1 MIGTVFINGEP
12 GDGRIPVTDSSV
24 LRGDGCFEVIKT
36 YRGVPFELDGHLDR
50 LERSARA
57 LEIDLP
63 SRGDLADWVTKSASE
78 VGDGAVRMVVTR
90 GAAVPGVDDQVRVIV
105 FSHRWPRGEE
115 TTTLY
120 PVVAPWHS
128 AGVDWDL
135 AGAKVISYAPNLS
148 ASRNAQRHGF
158 GDALLLTTEGAMLEG
173 PTFSVGWV
181 VDGRLETPSLD
192 LGILSSITRDVVL
205 GLSRDLGIEVV
216 EGIWPLERL
225 DQASEVMALSTVR
238 EVQGVTAVGER
249 GFEVGPI
256 TQRLAGRFEELIEAL

>member
-1 MIGTVFINGEP
+1 MIGTVYINGEP
-12 GDGRIPVTDSSV
+12 GDGQIPVTDSSV
-24 LRGDGCFEVIKT
+24 LRGDGCFEVLRV
-36 YRGVPFELDGHLDR
+36 YRGEPFEISGHLDR

-57 LEIDLP
+57 LDIGLP
-63 SRGDLADWVTKSASE
+63 SRADLATWVVKSAAE

-90 GAAVPGVDDQVRVIV
+90 GSAVPGVDDPVRVIV
-105 FSHRWPRGEE
+105 FSHPWPLGEE

-148 ASRNAQRHGF
+148 ASRHAQKHGY
-158 GDALLLTTEGAMLEG
+158 GDALLLTTEGVILEG
-173 PTFSVGWV
+173 PTFSVAWV

-192 LGILSSITRDVVL
+192 LGILFSITRDVVL
-205 GLSRDLGIEVV
+205 GLALDLGVEVV
-216 EGIWPLERL
+216 EGVWRLERL
-225 DQASEVMALSTVR
+225 DEASEVIAMSTVR

-249 GFEVGPI
+249 SFETGPI
-256 TQRLAGRFEELIEAL
+256 TQNLATRFEQLIGSL

>member
-1 MIGTVFINGEP
+1 MIGTVYLNGEP

-24 LRGDGCFEVIKT
+24 LRGDGCFEVLKA
-36 YRGVPFELDGHLDR
+36 YRGQPFELDGHLDR

-57 LEIDLP
+57 LDIQLP
-63 SRGDLADWVTKSASE
+63 SRADLATWVAKSAAE

-90 GAAVPGVDDQVRVIV
+90 GAAVPGVDGPVQVIV
-105 FSHRWPRGEE
+105 FSHTWPRGDE

-148 ASRNAQRHGF
+148 ASRHAQKHGF
-158 GDALLLTTEGAMLEG
+158 GDALLLTTDDLMLEG
-173 PTFSVGWV
+173 PTFSVAWV
-181 VDGRLETPSLD
+181 VDGRLETPSLS
-192 LGILSSITRDVVL
+192 LGILFSITRDVVL
-205 GLSRDLGIEVV
+205 DLARELGIEVV
-216 EGIWPLERL
+216 EDVWPLERL
-225 DQASEVMALSTVR
+225 DSATEVIAMSTIR

-249 GFEVGPI
+249 IFEVGHI
-256 TQRLAGRFEELIEAL
+256 TRRLSGRFEELIEST